1 MFIVVKK
8 IIIMGAAGRDFHTF
22 NTCYRN
28 NDSYEVVAFTA
39 TQIPYIEDRRY
50 PAKLAGL
57 LYPDGIPIYPEERL
71 AQLIRDNKVNEV
83 IFSYSDVSYDY
94 IKSKEGI
101 VKGAGADFKLFDIDK
116 TMLKSAKPVI
126 AIVAVRTGC
135 GKSQTTRKVVEILKK
150 KGRRVVVVRH
160 PMPYGNLARQEVQ
173 RFATIDDLK
182 KNKCTIEE
190 MEEYEPHIKDCTVV
204 YAGVDYE
211 KILHK
216 AEKEAE
222 IIVWDG
228 GNNDTPFYKP
238 DLYITVADPL
248 RPGHE
253 LRYFPG
259 RINAER
265 AHVVIVNK
273 VDSARAE
280 DVRTVEDNIKKINP
294 KAIIIEAKSP
304 VRVRDE
310 GLIRNKRV
318 LVVEDGPT
326 VTHGGM
332 KIGAGTV
339 AAGLFGAKEIVDPRP
354 YLVGEL
360 AETFQKYNIG
370 KLLPAMGYSKE
381 QIQDLQETINKTECD
396 TVIIGTPINLLRLIK
411 INKPAVRVTYELDEI
426 TQPNL
431 RTLLRNF

>member
-1 MFIVVKK
+1 MVKK
-8 IIIMGAAGRDFHTF
+8 IVIMGAAGRDFHTF

-28 NDSYEVVAFTA
+28 NESYEVVAFTA

-50 PAKLAGL
+50 PAKLAGF
-57 LYPDGIPIYPEERL
+57 LYPEGIPIYGEERL
-71 AQLIRDNKVNEV
+71 AQLIEDHKVDEV

-94 IKSKEGI
+94 IKSKERI
-101 VKGAGADFKLFDIDK
+101 VKEAGAHFKLFDVDK
-116 TMLKSAKPVI
+116 TMLRSSKPVI
-126 AIVAVRTGC
+126 AVVAVRTGC

-160 PMPYGNLARQEVQ
+160 PMPYGDLVRQEVQ
-173 RFATIDDLK
+173 RFATMEDLK

-190 MEEYEPHIKDCTVV
+190 MEEYEPHIKNYTVV

-211 KILHK
+211 KILRR
-216 AEKEAE
+216 AEKEAD
-222 IIVWDG
+222 IIIWDG

-265 AHVVIVNK
+265 AHVIIINK

-280 DVRTVEDNIKKINP
+280 DVKTVEDNIKKINP
-294 KAIIIEAKSP
+294 KAIIIKAKSP
-304 VRVRDE
+304 VKAGDE

-326 VTHGGM
+326 LTHGGM

-339 AAGLFGAKEIVDPRP
+339 AAQLFGAKEIVDPRP
-354 YLVGEL
+354 YLTGEL
-360 AETFQKYNIG
+360 AKTFQKYSIG
-370 KLLPAMGYSKE
+370 KLLPAMGYSRE
-381 QIQDLQETINKTECD
+381 QIHDLQETINKTECD

-411 INKPAVRVTYELDEI
+411 IDKPAVRITYELDEI

-431 RTLLRNF
+431 RTLLRKF